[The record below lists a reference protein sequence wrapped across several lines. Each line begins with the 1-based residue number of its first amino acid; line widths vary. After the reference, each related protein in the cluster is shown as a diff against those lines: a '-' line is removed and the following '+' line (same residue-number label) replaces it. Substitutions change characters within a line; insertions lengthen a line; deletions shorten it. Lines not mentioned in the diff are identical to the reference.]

1 MSIGVAITGM
11 GVVSALGHTPRDLTD
26 RIKAGDIAV
35 QEVPWTRDT
44 PDDYDWWA
52 PIVDFDPLTYMDQKI
67 VAGTHP
73 FAQYAMAA
81 MVDALADARLD
92 DLHPLRTAIVL
103 GTTAGGATSFER
115 VQYDVDRHGPEAA
128 DPKVYI
134 RTWPNMAA
142 SQMAMRWG
150 LHGPCLTLSTAC
162 ASSLDAIGT
171 AARLVAGGTV
181 DVALVGG
188 TETVLGLGVGE
199 DGFVP
204 ATGYVRRGY
213 RMSATTDD
221 PRRACMPFAADRGG
235 MVMGEGAGMFILE
248 SAEHATRRGATVHGW
263 VEGYGTLAD
272 GYHPSSPDP
281 SGDWE
286 RRAMELAQ
294 NEAGV
299 SPAGIDAIAAHG
311 TGTPKGDTAEIR
323 AINTLFAGRSHP
335 VPASSLK
342 GVLGHPAAASGA
354 VALVAAL
361 EGVHAGELLHTAGT
375 TSVDPEIEF
384 ELVVD
389 EPKAVDIEYLQVNAF
404 GFGGQNASVVVRSG
418 RAR

>member
-11 GVVSALGHTPRDLTD
+11 GVVSALGHTPRDLSD
-26 RIKAGDIAV
+26 RLKAGDVAV

-44 PDDYDWWA
+44 PGDYDWWA
-52 PIVDFDPLTYMDQKI
+52 PIADFDPLKYMDQRI
-67 VAGTHP
+67 VDGTHP

-81 MVDALADARLD
+81 VVDALADAGLD
-92 DLHPLRTAIVL
+92 DLHPLRTAIVI

-115 VQYDVDRHGPEAA
+115 AQYDVDKHGPEAA

-171 AARLVAGGTV
+171 AARLVAGGSV

-188 TETVLGLGVGE
+188 AETVLGLRVGE

-221 PRRACMPFAADRGG
+221 PRRACMPFSADRGG

-248 SAEHATRRGATVHGW
+248 SAEHATARGATVHGW
-263 VEGYGTLAD
+263 IEGYGTLAD

-286 RRAMELAQ
+286 RRAMHLAQ
-294 NEAGV
+294 AEAGI
-299 SPAGIDAIAAHG
+299 PPTAIDAIAAHG

-323 AINTLFAGRSHP
+323 AINTLFADRPEP

-342 GVLGHPAAASGA
+342 GVLGHPAAAAGA
-354 VALVAAL
+354 IALVAGL
-361 EGVHAGELLHTAGT
+361 HGMRSGELLHTAGT
-375 TSVDPEIEF
+375 TAADPEIEF

-389 EPKAVDIEYLQVNAF
+389 APKPVDIEYLQVNAF
-404 GFGGQNASVVVRSG
+404 GFGGQNASIVVRSG
-418 RAR
+418 QN